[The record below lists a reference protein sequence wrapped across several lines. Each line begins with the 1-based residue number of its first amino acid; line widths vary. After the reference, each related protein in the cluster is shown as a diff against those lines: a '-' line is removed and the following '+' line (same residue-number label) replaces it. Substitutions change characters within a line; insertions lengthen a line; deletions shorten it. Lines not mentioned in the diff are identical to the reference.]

1 MPKYVLIVDDDPAN
15 IELFEVMFRA
25 FQVEV
30 RSATLGSEALEQA
43 QQAPPSLILL
53 DLMLPDMS
61 GFEVCAQLKATPETA
76 NVRVAM
82 LTGRNDAAA
91 RQKAAEV
98 GADDFLVKPIS
109 RSDLKTLLDATL
121 KEN

>member
-1 MPKYVLIVDDDPAN
+1 MSKYVLIVDDDPAN

-30 RSATLGSEALEQA
+30 RGATLGSEALAQA
-43 QQAPPSLILL
+43 RQAPPSLILL

-98 GADDFLVKPIS
+98 GADDFLVKPVL

-121 KEN
+121 KTD

>member
-1 MPKYVLIVDDDPAN
+1 MSSYILIVDDDLAN

-30 RSATLGSEALEQA
+30 RSATLGSEALAQA
-43 QQAPPSLILL
+43 RQEPPSLVLL

-61 GFEVCAQLKATPETA
+61 GFEVCAQLKAAPETA
-76 NVRVAM
+76 GVRVAM

-91 RQKAAEV
+91 RQKADQV
-98 GADDFLVKPIS
+98 GADAFLVKPIS
-109 RSDLKTLLDATL
+109 RSDLKALLDATL
-121 KEN
+121 KPS

>member
-1 MPKYVLIVDDDPAN
+1 MSKYVLIVDDDPAN
-15 IELFEVMFRA
+15 IELFEVMFRT

-30 RSATLGSEALEQA
+30 RGATLGSEALAQA
-43 QQAPPSLILL
+43 RQAPPSLILL

-76 NVRVAM
+76 HVRVAL

-109 RSDLKTLLDATL
+109 RGDLKALLDATL